1 MKKRSLGSQDL
12 SLGKVLLLGVL
23 STMKDMFFCVIR
35 NQVFGLLGFRLL
47 SLIGC
52 LGCCLLLLLLGNP
65 ISKDR
70 LVGLLGY
77 LDFVAQL
84 AVAVCFIKAFGNVGV
99 AVVIKIRVNLLSRIW
114 VFVFRVLGF
123 LVFVLVSWFVGL
135 FGFCGAVSGSCLFY
149 KSVY

>member
-1 MKKRSLGSQDL
+1 MRKRSLGSQDL

-70 LVGLLGY
+70 
-77 LDFVAQL
+77 F
-84 AVAVCFIKAFGNVGV
+84 
-99 AVVIKIRVNLLSRIW
+99 
-114 VFVFRVLGF
+114 
-123 LVFVLVSWFVGL
+123 VSWFLGL
-135 FGFCGAVSGSCLFY
+135 FGFCGAVSS
-149 KSVY
+149 